1 MSLNLFNNKRNQV
14 YIPLQ
19 KESVFDAWDKEQRR
33 KRKVKLKYNIKHTAV
48 ELANLPFEPSY
59 NEVIYIEDE
68 YDEATN
74 NCIREN
80 YELIKKCFA
89 KRNLRFVYLPWIG
102 KEIEENK
109 GIWKYLNPHEPICH
123 DTTRFSIRSNGLLDF
138 MIRPQFRKIIGKPC
152 FARYNSSWL
161 TQYRDDTWSPWISYF
176 DLYIFDINDINDVKD
191 FFKFISK
198 RTLVLKQWYGDPII
212 YAEGVQCYHSCYW
225 KDRKCN
231 FINIE
236 KIPQNA
242 DDAFDNEAKQLLSE
256 VEYKIDLLRRK
267 GISQAILQEL
277 VMPKPKLSK
286 LVVTKDLRIFL
297 PDYDNMEITM
307 EPLVKAVFLLFLK
320 HPEGIMFKELPEYRR
335 ELAEIYGRI
344 KGARV
349 LRNLFGIRSYDKS
362 IINATDPLNNS
373 INEKCARIRA
383 AFLLKFQESLA
394 ENYFITGKRGEPKTI
409 KLPRNMV
416 EWEE

>member
-1 MSLNLFNNKRNQV
+1 MGIFLRKKKYARLARPFDLTPKERDEAFYNPKYEIEHTGVTLKD
-14 YIPLQ
+14 IP
-19 KESVFDAWDKEQRR
+19 FTGAR
-33 KRKVKLKYNIKHTAV
+33 
-48 ELANLPFEPSY
+48 
-59 NEVIYIEDE
+59 NEVIYMEDD
-68 YDEATN
+68 YDEDAN
-74 NCIREN
+74 RCIREN
-80 YELIKKCFA
+80 YDLIKECFA
-89 KRNLRFVYLPWIG
+89 KKNLRFVYLPWLG
-102 KEIEENK
+102 KELNDERIL
-109 GIWKYLNPHEPICH
+109 KYQIPNGDVHCDIDITPLK
-123 DTTRFSIRSNGLLDF
+123 SNYLLDF
-138 MIRPQFRKIIGKPC
+138 MLRPENRYKVGKPC
-152 FARYNSSWL
+152 FARFY
-161 TQYRDDTWSPWISYF
+161 TPWFDEYSATSQPSETIF
-176 DLYIFDINDINDVKD
+176 DLYIFNVNTANSDLKGY
-191 FFKFISK
+191 FEC
-198 RTLVLKQWYGDPII
+198 LVDQALIYKQWG
-212 YAEGVQCYHSCYW
+212 GVFSIDYNW
-225 KDRKCN
+225 PK
-231 FINIE
+231 
-236 KIPQNA
+236 NA
-242 DDAFDNEAKQLLSE
+242 DEGFDEETKYILKD

-267 GISQAILQEL
+267 GISEVVLQKL

-286 LVVTKDLRIFL
+286 LVITKDLRIFL

-349 LRNLFGIRSYDKS
+349 SRNLFGIRSYDKS

-394 ENYFITGKRGEPKTI
+394 ENYFITGKRGEPKMI

>member
-1 MSLNLFNNKRNQV
+1 MGIFLHKKKYARLARPFDLTPKERDEAFYNPKYEIEHTGVTLKD
-14 YIPLQ
+14 IP
-19 KESVFDAWDKEQRR
+19 FTGAR
-33 KRKVKLKYNIKHTAV
+33 
-48 ELANLPFEPSY
+48 
-59 NEVIYIEDE
+59 NEVIYMEDD
-68 YDEATN
+68 YDEDAN
-74 NCIREN
+74 RCIREN
-80 YELIKKCFA
+80 YDLIKGCFA
-89 KRNLRFVYLPWIG
+89 KKNLRFVYLPWIE
-102 KEIEENK
+102 KELNDERIL
-109 GIWKYLNPHEPICH
+109 KYRIPNGDVHCDIDITPLK
-123 DTTRFSIRSNGLLDF
+123 SNYLLDF
-138 MIRPQFRKIIGKPC
+138 MLRPENRHQKGRPY
-152 FARYNSSWL
+152 FARFYTPWFDE
-161 TQYRDDTWSPWISYF
+161 YRATSQPSETIF
-176 DLYIFDINDINDVKD
+176 DLYIFNVNTANSDLKGY
-191 FFKFISK
+191 FEC
-198 RTLVLKQWYGDPII
+198 LVDQALIYKQWG
-212 YAEGVQCYHSCYW
+212 GVFSIDYNW
-225 KDRKCN
+225 PK
-231 FINIE
+231 
-236 KIPQNA
+236 NA
-242 DDAFDNEAKQLLSE
+242 DEGFDEETKYILKD

-267 GISQAILQEL
+267 GISEVVLQKL

-297 PDYDNMEITM
+297 PDYGDMEITM

-320 HPEGIMFKELPEYRR
+320 HPEGIMFKKLPEYRR

-394 ENYFITGKRGEPKTI
+394 ENYFITGKRGEPKMI

>member
-1 MSLNLFNNKRNQV
+1 MGIFLHKKKYARLARPFDLTPKERDEAFYNPKYEIEHTGVTLKD
-14 YIPLQ
+14 IP
-19 KESVFDAWDKEQRR
+19 FTGAR
-33 KRKVKLKYNIKHTAV
+33 
-48 ELANLPFEPSY
+48 
-59 NEVIYIEDE
+59 NEVIYMEDD
-68 YDEATN
+68 YDEDAN
-74 NCIREN
+74 RCIREN
-80 YELIKKCFA
+80 YDLIKGCFA
-89 KRNLRFVYLPWIG
+89 KKNLRFVYLPWIE
-102 KEIEENK
+102 KELNDERIL
-109 GIWKYLNPHEPICH
+109 KYRIPNGDVHCDIDITPLK
-123 DTTRFSIRSNGLLDF
+123 SNYLLDF
-138 MIRPQFRKIIGKPC
+138 MLRPENRHQKGRPC
-152 FARYNSSWL
+152 FARFYTPWFDE
-161 TQYRDDTWSPWISYF
+161 YRATSQPSETIF
-176 DLYIFDINDINDVKD
+176 DLYIFNVNTANSDLKGY
-191 FFKFISK
+191 FEC
-198 RTLVLKQWYGDPII
+198 LVDQALIYKQWG
-212 YAEGVQCYHSCYW
+212 GVFSIDYNW
-225 KDRKCN
+225 PK
-231 FINIE
+231 
-236 KIPQNA
+236 NA
-242 DDAFDNEAKQLLSE
+242 DEGFDEETKYILKD

-267 GISQAILQEL
+267 GISEVVLQKL

-297 PDYDNMEITM
+297 PDYGDMEITM

-320 HPEGIMFKELPEYRR
+320 HPEGIMFKKLPEYRR

-394 ENYFITGKRGEPKTI
+394 ENYFITGKRGEPKMI

>member
-1 MSLNLFNNKRNQV
+1 MELFWRKKKYGRLQRPFDLTPKEKEEALYNSKYEIEHGGV
-14 YIPLQ
+14 TLKDIP
-19 KESVFDAWDKEQRR
+19 FTGAR
-33 KRKVKLKYNIKHTAV
+33 
-48 ELANLPFEPSY
+48 
-59 NEVIYIEDE
+59 NEVIYMEDE
-68 YDEATN
+68 YDEAAN
-74 NCIREN
+74 RCIREN
-80 YELIKKCFA
+80 YDLIKECFA
-89 KRNLRFVYLPWIG
+89 KKNLRFVYLPWIE
-102 KEIEENK
+102 KELNDERIL
-109 GIWKYLNPHEPICH
+109 KYRIPNEDVYCDIDITPLK
-123 DTTRFSIRSNGLLDF
+123 SNYLLDF
-138 MIRPQFRKIIGKPC
+138 MLRPENRYKIARPC
-152 FARYNSSWL
+152 FARYYTPWFDEYKAHIKSSE
-161 TQYRDDTWSPWISYF
+161 TIF
-176 DLYIFDINDINDVKD
+176 DLYFFDINTANSDLKGYFECLVDQ
-191 FFKFISK
+191 
-198 RTLVLKQWYGDPII
+198 TLVYKQWG
-212 YAEGVQCYHSCYW
+212 GVFSIDYNW
-225 KDRKCN
+225 PK
-231 FINIE
+231 
-236 KIPQNA
+236 NA
-242 DDAFDNEAKQLLSE
+242 DEGFDEETRYILKE

-267 GISQAILQEL
+267 GISEIVLQKL

-286 LVVTKDLRIFL
+286 LVVTKDLKIFL

-394 ENYFITGKRGEPKTI
+394 ENYFITGKRGEPKMI
-409 KLPRNMV
+409 KLQRNMV